1 MLVPFWAWALSG
13 KPQTAAA
20 QLKRFFPTLPVGTPP
35 KKIMFASFEDRRP
48 PKTGGEMLADGDVF
62 SQHFAT
68 GEAHWAYCCKHSLP
82 RRAKLEDNCWYI
94 YIYIDVYTWNQ
105 FVLYFWP
112 STLRN
117 KALSN
122 QTRVIW
128 VPWVYIYILYFFFM
142 YFFYLRST
150 HEITTQ
156 TPCPKS
162 AFHHSC
168 LNCPSCFWWPKV
180 LQGRPN
186 ATCITLVAN
195 HSVLV

>member
-94 YIYIDVYTWNQ
+94 YIYWCIYLEPICPLFLAFNPPKQ
-105 FVLYFWP
+105 GPFQ
-112 STLRN
+112 SN
-117 KALSN
+117 KGHLGSMG
-122 QTRVIW
+122 I
-128 VPWVYIYILYFFFM
+128 YIYYISF
-142 YFFYLRST
+142 
-150 HEITTQ
+150 
-156 TPCPKS
+156 
-162 AFHHSC
+162 SC
-168 LNCPSCFWWPKV
+168 ISF
-180 LQGRPN
+180 
-186 ATCITLVAN
+186 I
-195 HSVLV
+195 